1 LLRDLA
7 ARTFLPGYGFPTDV
21 VNFDNF
27 TIEDYIREQ
36 DAGKK
41 LKHDREDNVSRYK
54 GLPSRN
60 LSIAIRE
67 YAPGA
72 EIVLDGRVFRSA
84 GVSLHWHN
92 LNADSKEA
100 QKMDI
105 AWRCDVC
112 GALDY
117 EEGLI
122 KTDEL
127 TCSNVD

>member
-1 LLRDLA
+1 
-7 ARTFLPGYGFPTDV
+7 
-21 VNFDNF
+21 
-27 TIEDYIREQ
+27 
-36 DAGKK
+36 
-41 LKHDREDNVSRYK
+41 
-54 GLPSRN
+54 
-60 LSIAIRE
+60 
-67 YAPGA
+67 
-72 EIVLDGRVFRSA
+72 DGRVFRSA

-127 TCSNVD
+127 TCSNVDCQSLIKPQNIRKVLQPSGFVTDAYESASNDIQHQK